1 MEALTPRLA
10 MTAWYTWFY
19 RHTERQCL
27 PWRLHNVTYLSP
39 ELLARMPCQLDRSSV
54 LSQKKSTCTQEP
66 APQARACI
74 GLQNDDWA
82 PAMILGGK
90 LCAPPAQPVDLN
102 IGRVKRSE
110 KFRAL
115 AVTYHLQ
122 QRNTHVTFA
131 NTGLH
136 SCVVPV
142 GHSKAYHG
150 DSGVK
155 SIEGVGR
162 THTDGLQF
170 SVVQRDWLGHKPARG
185 TRQEQVRSRDMRS
198 SWHEMTR
205 VGSCNGR
212 QRHQELH

>member
-1 MEALTPRLA
+1 MCARSDA
-10 MTAWYTWFY
+10 
-19 RHTERQCL
+19 C
-27 PWRLHNVTYLSP
+27 LSP
-39 ELLARMPCQLDRSSV
+39 QLLARMPCQLGRNSV
-54 LSQKKSTCTQEP
+54 LSLSRRRARARRNPHRK
-66 APQARACI
+66 RACI

-90 LCAPPAQPVDLN
+90 PCAPPTQPVDLN

-110 KFRAL
+110 KLRAL
-115 AVTYHLQ
+115 GVTYNLQ